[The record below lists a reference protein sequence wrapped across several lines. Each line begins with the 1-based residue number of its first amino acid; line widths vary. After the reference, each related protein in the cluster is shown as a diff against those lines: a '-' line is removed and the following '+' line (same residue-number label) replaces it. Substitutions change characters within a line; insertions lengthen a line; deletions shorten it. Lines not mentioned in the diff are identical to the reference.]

1 MSHFSSWIILALCL
15 CFVLS
20 AAADEGVELVG
31 SSWES
36 RRYIIEGV
44 YYFMNEGNL
53 DTAEELFQKA
63 ILSSSFGALSQKAE
77 DQAHYRAIVAEAFYF
92 LGNIHYKRAMLDTG
106 RAVQEPDTRS
116 SRISNIAWAKRYLEK
131 AEEYGIVYD
140 KMHPPLLDEIKRKY
154 PKIKIPAWGTNR
166 NKAKV
171 IIETDF
177 QGPYHVNAVKID
189 QYADVAE
196 TKFLTDKEFDLECGA
211 RYKIEP
217 DSQARYRP
225 VYKTLAVLGISLAL
239 WLTRN

>member
-1 MSHFSSWIILALCL
+1 M
-15 CFVLS
+15 
-20 AAADEGVELVG
+20 
-31 SSWES
+31 
-36 RRYIIEGV
+36 
-44 YYFMNEGNL
+44 
-53 DTAEELFQKA
+53 
-63 ILSSSFGALSQKAE
+63 
-77 DQAHYRAIVAEAFYF
+77 
-92 LGNIHYKRAMLDTG
+92 
-106 RAVQEPDTRS
+106 
-116 SRISNIAWAKRYLEK
+116 
-131 AEEYGIVYD
+131 
-140 KMHPPLLDEIKRKY
+140 
-154 PKIKIPAWGTNR
+154 PAWGTNR

-225 VYKTLAVLGISLAL
+225 VYKTLAVLGIGLAL